1 LQKYIKLNLVY
12 LGNSKKH
19 LIFRAKK
26 MNKNLAIN
34 IMHKK
39 VFTEDYEEIGSI
51 REIFGPINLPFV
63 SIKLAPDKAFDPN
76 CKLYAKLR

>member
-1 LQKYIKLNLVY
+1 
-12 LGNSKKH
+12 
-19 LIFRAKK
+19 
-26 MNKNLAIN
+26 
-34 IMHKK
+34 MHKK

-63 SIKLAPDKAFDPN
+63 SIRLTPDKAFDPN

>member
-1 LQKYIKLNLVY
+1 MQKYIKLNLVY

-26 MNKNLAIN
+26 LEKSLAFS

-39 VFTEDYEEIGSI
+39 IFTEQYEEIGYI
-51 REIFGPINLPFV
+51 KEIFGPINLPFI
-63 SIKLAPDKAFDPN
+63 SIKLTPDKPFDPN
-76 CKLYAKLR
+76 SKLYVKLR